1 MTESIDFAF
10 FLHLVNPINLKSNSL
25 TRKEKTTVHS
35 SGFAFTHPFGWYIKL
50 IMMVHQ
56 VAEKLTATGIQD
68 SSPKKHSAFEGG
80 VQGLGGS
87 EATSKLN
94 YDNDTSNSGQAGTWG
109 NLFKGNNLRAK
120 SLEREF
126 YVQIRDDILDQIMEH
141 GITTA
146 QSKLFSYLF
155 KLTRFGD
162 RPVKTKVREILRAT
176 TLSKSAY
183 YVAIAKFERLGWFRF
198 TNVDVEISNFCTPTK
213 KSTKQ
218 DYQSTKQDYQSTK
231 QDYQSTKQDSEELK
245 PLPAKVPKTPQTLQT
260 YSDLVDTLS
269 EEQRESFKKFCL
281 KKIQEC
287 SFKIGSK
294 QGWLNK
300 HGAEYLEEFKETY
313 SYALANPEVIPPKA
327 APFDIPDIAYLKRVY
342 RDDWKNAA
350 IHFGLIDPNSPE
362 EEIQNESEPVTALEV
377 TEKPIADSDNPQAP
391 TPKPIADSDNPQA
404 PMPKPI
410 ADSDNPQAPMPKPI
424 ADSDNPQAPT
434 PKPIADSGNPQ
445 EPTPP
450 TPAIASNHEQFAE
463 GDRVVVAEVGNSHYG
478 KTGKIIAARSR
489 SQDDKYIIALDRK
502 SPSARELTIK
512 IPKGCKLTYLTKL

>member
-1 MTESIDFAF
+1 
-10 FLHLVNPINLKSNSL
+10 
-25 TRKEKTTVHS
+25 
-35 SGFAFTHPFGWYIKL
+35 
-50 IMMVHQ
+50 MMLHQ
-56 VAEKLTATGIQD
+56 VTEKLTVTEIQD
-68 SSPKKHSAFEGG
+68 SSPKKSSAFEGG
-80 VQGLGGS
+80 VQGSGVS

-109 NLFKGNNLRAK
+109 NLFKGNNRAK
-120 SLEREF
+120 SQDREF

-141 GITTA
+141 GVTTA

-162 RPVKTKVREILRAT
+162 RRVKTKVREILLAT

-183 YVAIAKFERLGWFRF
+183 YVAIAKFERLGWFSF
-198 TNVDVEISNFCTPTK
+198 THADVEISNFCTPTK

-218 DYQSTKQDYQSTK
+218 DSQSTKQDSQSTK
-231 QDYQSTKQDSEELK
+231 QDSQSTKQDSEELK
-245 PLPAKVPKTPQTLQT
+245 PLPAKVPKKPQTLQT
-260 YSDLVDTLS
+260 YSDLLHTLS

-294 QGWLNK
+294 EAWLNK

-327 APFDIPDIAYLKRVY
+327 LPFEIPDIAYLKRFY
-342 RDDWKNAA
+342 GDGWKDAA
-350 IHFGLIDPNSPE
+350 IHYGLIDPDSPD
-362 EEIQNESEPVTALEV
+362 EEIQNESEPVTAPEV
-377 TEKPIADSDNPQAP
+377 TEKPISDSSNPQTP
-391 TPKPIADSDNPQA
+391 TPKPITDIDNPQEA
-404 PMPKPI
+404 
-410 ADSDNPQAPMPKPI
+410 
-424 ADSDNPQAPT
+424 
-434 PKPIADSGNPQ
+434 
-445 EPTPP
+445 TPP
-450 TPAIASNHEQFAE
+450 TPAIGSNHEQFAK
-463 GDRVVVAEVGNSHYG
+463 GDRVVVAEVGNTHYG

-489 SQDDKYIIALDRK
+489 SHDDKYIIALDRK

>member
-1 MTESIDFAF
+1 
-10 FLHLVNPINLKSNSL
+10 
-25 TRKEKTTVHS
+25 
-35 SGFAFTHPFGWYIKL
+35 
-50 IMMVHQ
+50 MMVHQ
-56 VAEKLTATGIQD
+56 IAGKLTVAEIQD
-68 SSPKKHSAFEGG
+68 SSPKKYSAFEGG

-94 YDNDTSNSGQAGTWG
+94 SDNDTSNSGRAGTWG
-109 NLFKGNNLRAK
+109 NFFKGNNSRAK
-120 SLEREF
+120 SQDREF

-162 RPVKTKVREILRAT
+162 RAVKTKVPEILRAT

-183 YVAIAKFERLGWFRF
+183 YVAIAKFERLGWFSF
-198 TNVDVEISNFCTPTK
+198 THADVEISNFCTPTK

-218 DYQSTKQDYQSTK
+218 DSESTNQESQSTKQESQSTKQDSE
-231 QDYQSTKQDSEELK
+231 STKQDSEELK
-245 PLPAKVPKTPQTLQT
+245 PLPAKVPKTPQTIQT
-260 YSDLVDTLS
+260 YSDLLHTLS
-269 EEQRESFKKFCL
+269 EDQRESFKKFCL

-287 SFKIGSK
+287 SFKIASK
-294 QGWLNK
+294 DAWLNK

-313 SYALANPEVIPPKA
+313 SYALANPEVIAPKA
-327 APFDIPDIAYLKRVY
+327 TPFDIPDIAYLKRVY
-342 RDDWKNAA
+342 RDNWKDAA

-362 EEIQNESEPVTALEV
+362 QEIQDELEPVAFLEEM
-377 TEKPIADSDNPQAP
+377 EKPITDSD
-391 TPKPIADSDNPQA
+391 
-404 PMPKPI
+404 
-410 ADSDNPQAPMPKPI
+410 
-424 ADSDNPQAPT
+424 
-434 PKPIADSGNPQ
+434 NPQ

-450 TPAIASNHEQFAE
+450 TPEIGSNHEQFAE